1 MKEALQ
7 QMRKN
12 KKLRQAVWI
21 LSIAALILYPLRHV
35 NVGVDLWDGGYNYAN
50 FRYSGADYMDAM
62 WYFATWLANG
72 IGSLIMRLPFGS
84 TMLGMNVYTGLFVS
98 TMATVS
104 YFFCV
109 KKLKMPALLAFV
121 GLLAAVSL
129 CWLPTSALYNYLTY
143 LFLLVGICL
152 LYQGLVSGKGGWLI
166 AAGVVLGLN
175 VGNRFSNIVQTGLI
189 MAVWA
194 YGFFAK
200 KNFMEVVKDTGFC
213 ILGYVAGLGSF
224 LLVISLCYGFGE
236 YTAAISRL
244 FQMTENAVDYK
255 PVTMLTNM
263 FSAYYESGY
272 WTKRFLVMFGG
283 GFLVCLL
290 PLPEKFTRLKKG
302 ICVLITVAV
311 MVWLAKSG
319 FNYRDVASYD
329 AIYAPCVML
338 FEMMILLAL
347 ARVFNRK
354 AAKEDRLFAI
364 LLLLMISIAP
374 LGSNNV
380 MYCNIN
386 NAFLILPG
394 FLWMGW
400 NFCRERKEVLAFPV
414 KCVFFSISFFAL
426 LQCAG
431 FGLNFVY
438 EEASGGRGL
447 EVEFSQIPV
456 LNGMKTGKR
465 KVENLEGLYEYLSEE
480 ALLDRECILY
490 GDIPGISYYMGL
502 TPAMNIWGDLLSYG
516 PEVMQKDLD
525 RAMQKV
531 ATETDYPLVILERRH
546 ADYLETGEAEG
557 LFYNE
562 LKEIKL
568 LMLQDFMQKQR
579 YELTYNNEGFAVYRV
594 E

>member
-12 KKLRQAVWI
+12 KKLRQIVWI

-50 FRYSGADYMDAM
+50 FRYNSLNYMDSM

-72 IGSLIMRLPFGS
+72 IGSLIMRLPLSG
-84 TMLGMNVYTGLFVS
+84 TMLGMNVYTGLIVS

-109 KKLKMPALLAFV
+109 KKLRMPAPLAFV
-121 GLLAAVSL
+121 GVLAAISL
-129 CWLPTSALYNYLTY
+129 CWLPTASLYNYLTY

-166 AAGVVLGLN
+166 AAGVVLGLS
-175 VGNRFSNIVQTGLI
+175 VGIRFSNLVQIGLI
-189 MAVWA
+189 LAVWA
-194 YGFFAK
+194 YGLFAK
-200 KNFMEVVKDTGFC
+200 KSLPDAMKDTGRC
-213 ILGYVAGLGSF
+213 ILGYVAGLGIF
-224 LLVISLCYGFGE
+224 LLMISLFYGLEE
-236 YTAAISRL
+236 YTTAVSRL

-255 PVTMLTNM
+255 PVTMFTNI
-263 FSAYYESGY
+263 FSAYYESSY

-283 GFLVCLL
+283 GFLVCIL
-290 PLPEKFTRLKKG
+290 PLPEKYTNLKKTV
-302 ICVLITVAV
+302 CVLITAAV
-311 MVWLAKSG
+311 MLWLTRAG
-319 FNYRDVASYD
+319 FNYRDFASYD

-347 ARVFNRK
+347 AQVFNRK
-354 AAKEDRLFAI
+354 VAKEDRLFSV
-364 LLLLMISIAP
+364 LLLLMIFIAP

-394 FLWMGW
+394 FLRLGW
-400 NFCRERKEVLAFPV
+400 NFCRERKEVPVFPV
-414 KCVFFSISFFAL
+414 KCVFFSVSFFVL
-426 LQCAG
+426 LQSAG
-431 FGLNFVY
+431 FGINFVY
-438 EEASGGRGL
+438 EGAAGGRGL
-447 EVEFSQIPV
+447 ETEISQIPV
-456 LNGMKTGKR
+456 LKGMHTGEKR
-465 KVENLEGLYEYLSEE
+465 VENLEGLYEYLTEE
-480 ALLDRECILY
+480 ALSDRECILY
-490 GDIPGISYYMGL
+490 GNIAGISYFMDL
-502 TPAMNIWGDLLSYG
+502 PPAMNIWGDLLSYG

-525 RAMQKV
+525 NIIREAEMG
-531 ATETDYPLVILERRH
+531 TDYPLVILERRY
-546 ADYLETGEAEG
+546 ADYLDTGEAEG

-562 LKEIKL
+562 LSEVKL
-568 LMLQDFMQKQR
+568 LLLRDYMINQQ
-579 YELTYNNEGFAVYRV
+579 YELTYYNEGFAVYLT